1 MNTLNLLDFKSP
13 PGFASI
19 FKHIPM
25 EKYTPETKKLI
36 RKVVGRRV
44 YFKFRGPR
52 YRKYHCLKQDAVK
65 FDVYPRNY

>member
-13 PGFASI
+13 SGFASI
-19 FKHIPM
+19 FKHIPI

-36 RKVVGRRV
+36 REVVGRRV

-52 YRKYHCLKQDAVK
+52 YRKDHCLKEHEIGRAHV
-65 FDVYPRNY
+65 